1 MKILIC
7 YLMTPFPAA
16 TITPIGPFKLST
28 HPGKGSRQE
37 GVTEK
42 IKWKFVRGKWGR
54 FEPPTLILDILMG
67 SSKNYETLREGR
79 SEGKF
84 VTIEGFTWK
93 KSEASEKGKNP
104 ETYVTSFMDEAW
116 SSCLKSTPP
125 PVSSTK
131 NRTFFTN
138 EPPTHFSYTMKHY
151 QATSDF

>member
-1 MKILIC
+1 MKIQIC

-67 SSKNYETLREGR
+67 SSNKLRNAQGGEIGGEVCYNLRFYLKKIR
-79 SEGKF
+79 SIRKG
-84 VTIEGFTWK
+84 K
-93 KSEASEKGKNP
+93 KSRNH
-104 ETYVTSFMDEAW
+104 V
-116 SSCLKSTPP
+116 LNQPP
-125 PVSSTK
+125 PQFLLPKTEHSLRMT
-131 NRTFFTN
+131 
-138 EPPTHFSYTMKHY
+138 PTHFSYTMKHY